1 MAGAAALQT
10 LVTLIKDRILAPKGG
25 SGRTRGQRALILAI
39 VSTILLAMRYPNRA
53 ILTRARPD
61 LKAISWRG
69 LPLLGN
75 TVVVL
80 RNRHRFLDQ
89 LSDSFEEM
97 KTDVLATTILGLG
110 QIIAINEPVCLEHV
124 LKTNFENY
132 EKGAIL
138 NTVMRQVLG
147 DGIFDSDGQIWRMHR
162 KTASHVF
169 STKIYRQLID
179 GCFHDHTQHLC
190 AVLDQACAAGQPVD
204 LQALFLRLTLDAF
217 AKLSF
222 GLDINSL
229 GKDGK
234 DPFGSAFDFAVQQTD
249 MRFMN
254 PLWRIT
260 EVFSG
265 NARRMKQAVAVID
278 RYAFD
283 AIRGRKQETE
293 EERVKRQ
300 THGREDLLDLF
311 LKYRDDEGRALSDL
325 ELRDVYVNFIIA
337 GRDTTAQALSW
348 MYYEVMRNPTV
359 QQNLWKEIDRINT
372 PKATYEMLT
381 KEMRYSHATFLEALR
396 LYPPVPRNLKTAVA
410 DDVLPNGVQVKAGDR
425 IMFSTYAIGRNKDV
439 WGPQAREFQPERW
452 FEGNATEIEKGLL
465 DHHLNATGEWPKVRK
480 ESQYKFS
487 SFNAGPRI
495 CLGQTFATLEA
506 LTVINAIS
514 SRFEFKLVPGQPPA
528 EPLPS
533 LTIPMKRPL
542 MVTVHRRQL

>member
-1 MAGAAALQT
+1 MASAAALQAI
-10 LVTLIKDRILAPKGG
+10 VSLIKDRIVAPKGG
-25 SGRTRGQRALILAI
+25 RSRGQRALLFAVI
-39 VSTILLAMRYPNRA
+39 STLLLMLRYPDRA
-53 ILTRARPD
+53 IFTRARPD

-69 LPLLGN
+69 WPLLGN
-75 TVVVL
+75 TVTII
-80 RNRHRFLDQ
+80 RNRNRFLDQ
-89 LSDSFEEM
+89 IADNFEEVGR
-97 KTDVLATTILGLG
+97 DVMATTIVGLG
-110 QIIAINEPVCLEHV
+110 QVIAINEPVCLEHV

-138 NTVMRQVLG
+138 NTVLRQVLG

-179 GCFHDHTQHLC
+179 GTFHEHTQHLC
-190 AVLDQACAAGQPVD
+190 AVLDRAAASGKPVD

-222 GLDINSL
+222 GLDIDSL
-229 GKDGK
+229 GKDGQ

-249 MRFMN
+249 MRFLN

-265 NARRMKQAVAVID
+265 SARKMRQSVAVID
-278 RYAFD
+278 RYAYD
-283 AIRGRKQETE
+283 AIRKRKQETS
-293 EERVKRQ
+293 EERERRQ
-300 THGREDLLDLF
+300 VNGREDLLDLF
-311 LKYRDDEGRALSDL
+311 LKYRDDEGRALSDV

-348 MYYEVMRNPTV
+348 MYYEVMKNRTV
-359 QQNLWKEIDRINT
+359 QENLWKEIDRINT

-381 KEMRYSHATFLEALR
+381 KDMRYSHAVFLEALR

-425 IMFSTYAIGRNKDV
+425 ILFSTYAIGRNKSV

-452 FEGNATEIEKGLL
+452 FEENATAVEKGLL
-465 DHHLNATGEWPKVRK
+465 DHHLSETGEWPKVRK

-506 LTVINAIS
+506 LTIINAIS
-514 SRFEFKLVPGQPPA
+514 SRFEFRLVPGQAPP

-542 MVTVHRRQL
+542 MTTVHRRQK

>member
-1 MAGAAALQT
+1 MASTAALQAI
-10 LVTLIKDRILAPKGG
+10 VAVIKNRILAPKG
-25 SGRTRGQRALILAI
+25 GRTRGQRALLLAI
-39 VSTILLAMRYPNRA
+39 ISTLLLVAKYPNRA
-53 ILTRARPD
+53 LLTRARPD
-61 LKAISWRG
+61 LKAISWKG
-69 LPLLGN
+69 WPLVGN
-75 TVVVL
+75 TFTVI
-80 RNRHRFLDQ
+80 RNRARFLDQ
-89 LSDSFEEM
+89 ITEGFDNFPG
-97 KTDVLATTILGLG
+97 DVMATTILGLG
-110 QIIAINEPVCLEHV
+110 HVIAINEPVCLEHV

-132 EKGAIL
+132 EKGVIL
-138 NTVMRQVLG
+138 NTVLRQVLG
-147 DGIFDSDGQIWRMHR
+147 DGIFDSDGQLWRMHR

-190 AVLDQACAAGQPVD
+190 RVLDQAAVAGKPVD

-222 GLDINSL
+222 GLDIDSL
-229 GKDGK
+229 GKDGQ

-249 MRFMN
+249 MRFLN

-265 NARRMKQAVAVID
+265 NARRMRQAVAVID
-278 RYAFD
+278 QYAFD
-283 AIRGRKQETE
+283 AIRNRKRETE
-293 EERVKRQ
+293 EERARRQ
-300 THGREDLLDLF
+300 SHGREDLLDLF
-311 LKYRDDEGRALSDL
+311 LKYRDDEDKALGDV

-348 MYYEVMRNPTV
+348 MYYEVMKNPTV
-359 QQNLWKEIDRINT
+359 QENLWKEIDRINQ

-381 KEMRYSHATFLEALR
+381 KEMRYSHAVFLESLR

-425 IMFSTYAIGRNKDV
+425 IMFSTYSIGRNRSV
-439 WGPQAREFQPERW
+439 WGPQAREFLPERW
-452 FEGNATEIEKGLL
+452 FEGNTTEIEKGLL
-465 DHHLNATGEWPKVRK
+465 DHHASVTGEWPKVRK

-514 SRFEFKLVPGQPPA
+514 SRFEFKLVPGQAPA
-528 EPLPS
+528 VPLPS
-533 LTIPMKRPL
+533 LTIPMKNPL